1 MIQQNTTTNTV
12 TLAQLQTKV
21 GSGPIFIG
29 ESHANSFAREAIKE
43 LITMG
48 SVTKLFFELPNI
60 ENDHS
65 MQDIA
70 IYLGSVNRTRD
81 EGMEE
86 MIVTIFNDMENM
98 TGRKNSSRLGTLMK
112 CALDKGGISIH
123 FHDSPVVFIEAK
135 KYVVINGKQKTEG
148 YAGTI
153 EGVKKRNID
162 SQAIISHHGVGVGT
176 VILAGQAHLDPQNM
190 GDQGTLQA
198 LLQYGN
204 DTAFDLSNLTE
215 KLK

>member
-1 MIQQNTTTNTV
+1 MIQQNTSSNTV
-12 TLAQLQTKV
+12 TLAQLQTKL

-43 LITMG
+43 LITRG

-70 IYLGSVNRTRD
+70 IYLGSVTRTRD

-98 TGRKNSSRLGTLMK
+98 SGRQNSSRLGTLMK

-123 FHDSPVVFIEAK
+123 FHDSPVISIKAV
-135 KYVVINGKQKTEG
+135 KYVVINGNNETER

-162 SQAIISHHGVGVGT
+162 SQATISHHGVGVGT
-176 VILAGQAHLDPQNM
+176 VILAGQAHLDPQMM
-190 GDQGTLQA
+190 GAQGTLQA
-198 LLQYGN
+198 LLHYGN
-204 DTAFDLSNLTE
+204 DTVFDLSDLTE
-215 KLK
+215 ALK